1 MANLFCPLP
10 AGFSDNLHYCKSS
23 GKEVGV
29 HMHNNMQI
37 AFANTIDGI
46 HQGREGRRAGNLR
59 HGHGSISSQ
68 SGWLRHP
75 SAPPGLRAILSDHRT
90 ILSDLRTILPDLC
103 AVLSDLHASLSDLWA
118 ILPDLRASLSD
129 LWTILPDLRASLSG
143 LRTILSDLCAI
154 LSERRGILS
163 EHPLPAPGHPDLP
176 PKHPYNK
183 LNTN

>member
-37 AFANTIDGI
+37 AFANTMDGI

-68 SGWLRHP
+68 SGWLCHP
-75 SAPPGLRAILSDHRT
+75 SAPPGLRASLSEHRT

-103 AVLSDLHASLSDLWA
+103 AVLSDLHASLSDLWT
-118 ILPDLRASLSD
+118 ILSD
-129 LWTILPDLRASLSG
+129 PRAVLSD

>member
-75 SAPPGLRAILSDHRT
+75 SAPPGLRAS
-90 ILSDLRTILPDLC
+90 LSDLRTIL
-103 AVLSDLHASLSDLWA
+103 SDYPTVPPA
-118 ILPDLRASLSD
+118 LRASLSD
-129 LWTILPDLRASLSG
+129 LWTILSDPRAV
-143 LRTILSDLCAI
+143 LSDLCAI
-154 LSERRGILS
+154 LSDHWGILS

-176 PKHPYNK
+176 PKHPYK
-183 LNTN
+183 QLNSN

>member
-90 ILSDLRTILPDLC
+90 ILADLC
-103 AVLSDLHASLSDLWA
+103 A
-118 ILPDLRASLSD
+118 ILPDPRAILSD
-129 LWTILPDLRASLSG
+129 LWTILSGPRAVLSD

-154 LSERRGILS
+154 LSE
-163 EHPLPAPGHPDLP
+163 HPLPASGHPDLP
-176 PKHPYNK
+176 PKHPYK
-183 LNTN
+183 QLNSN

>member
-1 MANLFCPLP
+1 
-10 AGFSDNLHYCKSS
+10 
-23 GKEVGV
+23 VGV

>member
-75 SAPPGLRAILSDHRT
+75 SAPPGLRAILPDHRT

-129 LWTILPDLRASLSG
+129 LWTILSGPRAVLSD
-143 LRTILSDLCAI
+143 LRTILSDLCA
-154 LSERRGILS
+154 ILS

-176 PKHPYNK
+176 PKHPYK
-183 LNTN
+183 QLNSN